1 VAQLSTL
8 GSIHAMKKKPLT
20 GWLILLIV
28 ILGPL
33 TFGQAAGAFER
44 LDREYQ
50 PLMAGYPS
58 LPRALIA
65 FKLLMGASVCV
76 SIYTAW
82 VLYRRRPGSMGIA
95 QAGLVIRAVLMIASS
110 IALPMLAGFPADV
123 TQASYNQLVGP
134 SAFVLLLTGV
144 WYFYLIR
151 SKRVLEIYAA

>member
-1 VAQLSTL
+1 MQ
-8 GSIHAMKKKPLT
+8 KKSLT

-33 TFGQAAGAFER
+33 TFGQASGAFAR
-44 LDREYQ
+44 LDTDYQ
-50 PLMAGYPS
+50 PLLARFPS
-58 LPRALIA
+58 LPRALTA

-82 VLYRRRPGSMGIA
+82 VLYRRRPGSLGIA
-95 QAGLVIRAVLMIASS
+95 QAGLVVRAVLMIASS

-123 TQASYNQLVGP
+123 TQSSYDQLVGP
-134 SAFVLLLTGV
+134 SAFVLLLTGA
-144 WYFYLIR
+144 WYLYLIR